1 MPEFGRLHPLLVHLP
16 IGILLLAALF
26 DGLSR
31 QPRWSQLAPAVGLMY
46 RIGAATAILSC
57 LSGWALADSGE
68 YEAITLSRHRWLG
81 VATTAVSLAACILP
95 RRGWWGALCVV
106 LLALTGHLG
115 GSMTHGPDYLFPQ
128 SNTPPDLSSIQP
140 HSLAYAELVAPILQS
155 RCTTCHGPSK
165 QKGGLRLDTPEW
177 ITKGGKNGPV
187 LIAGDASKSRLL
199 QRCLL
204 PLNDEEHMPP
214 KQKSQPDALELKLI
228 EWWINAGAD
237 FQKSMLA
244 LNAPEDLM
252 RAIQQNSGPA
262 KAPALTDE
270 NPPPAPPHVVAQLQ
284 SCGLSVRPLS
294 AGSNYLQVG
303 FYNCPQPHDSIFA
316 LLELLAPQLRVLH
329 LSGCQIPDTAWP
341 RLGKM
346 KKVHSLHLSHTNLT
360 DKGLTPLSGMTALQ
374 KLNLSCTSVGADGL
388 IAVPGWPDLRQIYL
402 YQTPAARGD
411 WRALQTRFPL
421 AKLDSGGYL
430 LPFLPGDTLRLKG

>member
-16 IGILLLAALF
+16 VGILLLAALF

-31 QPRWSQLAPAVGLMY
+31 LPRWLQLAPAVGLMY
-46 RIGAATAILSC
+46 RIGAAAALLSC
-57 LSGWALADSGE
+57 LSGWVLADSGE
-68 YEAITLSRHRWLG
+68 YEALTLLWHRWLG
-81 VATTAVSLAACILP
+81 IATTAASLAACTLP
-95 RRGWWGALCVV
+95 RRGWWGALSVV
-106 LLALTGHLG
+106 LLSLTGHLG
-115 GSMTHGPDYLFPQ
+115 GSLTHGPDYLFPQ

-237 FQKSMLA
+237 VQKSMLA

-252 RAIQQNSGPA
+252 RAIQQNNGTVR
-262 KAPALTDE
+262 APALTDE
-270 NPPPAPPHVVAQLQ
+270 NPSPAPAHVVAQLQ
-284 SCGLSVRPLS
+284 ACGLSLKPL
-294 AGSNYLQVG
+294 AKGSNYLQVG
-303 FYNCPQPHDSIFA
+303 FYNCPQPPDSIFA
-316 LLELLAPQLRVLH
+316 MLEQLTPQLYSLQ
-329 LSGCQIPDTAWP
+329 LSGCQIPGSAWQ

-346 KKVHSLHLSHTNLT
+346 KNIRFLHLTHTNITNENLA
-360 DKGLTPLSGMTALQ
+360 PLSDLTALQ
-374 KLNLSCTSVGADGL
+374 KLNLSHTSVSAEGL
-388 IAVPGWPDLRQIYL
+388 LAVQGWPGLRQLYL

-411 WRALQTRFPL
+411 WSALQTRFHL
-421 AKLDSGGYL
+421 AKLDSGGYS
-430 LPFLPGDTLRLKG
+430 LPFLPEDTLRLK